1 MKKALVLILFIGF
14 MHNAFAQKKLVENFD
29 YPAGDSLGAHG
40 WTSFSGGATNRLLVT
55 SPGLS
60 YAGYPQSGIGN
71 ATTLTTTGQDAYVPF
86 SSSVDTSNAS
96 AVYAFFL
103 VNVSSAQVG
112 EYFAAFL
119 PSSSTTFYSCRLFAR
134 DNGGNLN
141 FGVVKSSPQDTNNI
155 SMWSTNSYS
164 YNTTY
169 LVVLKYSFFS
179 GPSNDAVSMFVFSSG
194 LPSTEPAPTVGPL
207 VFTSGDANNIGRF
220 AVRQGVATRA
230 PNLVLDGIRVSTTWD
245 YTTTIL
251 NVKLA
256 VQGLLN
262 ETTGKHSINDTAT
275 IYLRNN
281 STPYAIVDSAWA
293 VVDLNTLRGQFK
305 FSNVAS
311 GTYYMD
317 VRYRKSPVFRNG
329 IETWSRSGGESLIQ
343 NDGFSYDFTDSDA
356 KAFGNNLL
364 LKGAVYTIYN
374 GDVNQDGIV
383 DGADGSTIDNDI
395 SNFASGY
402 LNTDLNG
409 DEFID
414 ASDAQVTDNNA
425 FNFVGKVTP

>member
-1 MKKALVLILFIGF
+1 MKKALVILIFFGLAY
-14 MHNAFAQKKLVENFD
+14 NAFAQQRLIENFD
-29 YPAGDSLGAHG
+29 YTAGDSLGAHG

-71 ATTLTTTGQDAYVPF
+71 ATTLTTTGQDAYVPLT
-86 SSSVDTSNAS
+86 SPVDSSNAS

-103 VNVSSAQVG
+103 VNVSSAQIG

-119 PSSSTTFYSCRLFAR
+119 PSTSTTFYSGRIFAK

-141 FGVVKSSPQDTNNI
+141 FGVTKSFGTDTNNVA
-155 SMWSTNSYS
+155 MWSTNNYS

-169 LVVLKYSFFS
+169 LLVLKFTFNP
-179 GPSNDAVSMFVFSSG
+179 GPSNDAVSLFVFSSG
-194 LPSTEPAPTVGPL
+194 LPATEPAPTVGPL

-220 AVRQGVATRA
+220 AVRQGVVTRA
-230 PNLVLDGIRVSTTWD
+230 PNLVLDGIRVSTAWD

-251 NVKLA
+251 NVKMA

-262 ETTGKHSINDTAT
+262 ETTNMHLINDSAT
-275 IYLRNN
+275 IYLRNTT
-281 STPYAIVDSAWA
+281 TPYSIVDSATA
-293 VVDLNTLRGQFK
+293 IINKATLRGQFA
-305 FSNVAS
+305 FQNAAS

-317 VRYRKSPVFRNG
+317 VRYRKSPMFRNG
-329 IETWSRSGGESLIQ
+329 IETWSKAGGEALVR
-343 NDGFSYDFTDSDA
+343 NNGFSYDFTDSDA
-356 KAFGNNLL
+356 KAFGNNLF
-364 LKGAVYTIYN
+364 LKGTTYTIYN

-383 DGADGSTIDNDI
+383 DGADASLIDNDI
-395 SNFASGY
+395 ANFGSGY

-414 ASDAQVTDNNA
+414 ASDASVTDNNA
-425 FNFVGKVTP
+425 FNFIGKITP

>member
-1 MKKALVLILFIGF
+1 MY
-14 MHNAFAQKKLVENFD
+14 NAFAQQRLIENFD
-29 YPAGDSLGAHG
+29 YTAGDSLGAHG
-40 WTSFSGGATNRLLVT
+40 WTSFSGGSTNRLLVT

-71 ATTLTTTGQDAYVPF
+71 ATTLTTTGQDAYVPMT
-86 SSSVDTSNAS
+86 SSADTSNAS

-119 PSSSTTFYSCRLFAR
+119 PSTSTTFYSCRLFAR

-141 FGVVKSSPQDTNNI
+141 FGVVKSSPQDTNNVA
-155 SMWSTNSYS
+155 MWSTNNYS

-169 LVVLKYSFFS
+169 LVVLKYTFFS

-207 VFTSGDANNIGRF
+207 VFTSGDAGNIGRF
-220 AVRQGVATRA
+220 ALRQGVSTRGA
-230 PNLVLDGIRVSTTWD
+230 NLVLDGIRVSTTWN

-251 NVKLA
+251 NVKMA

-262 ETTGKHSINDTAT
+262 ETTNMHLVNDSAT
-275 IYLRNN
+275 IYLRNTT
-281 STPYAIVDSAWA
+281 TPYSIVDSATA
-293 VVDLNTLRGQFK
+293 IINKTTLRGQFE
-305 FSNVAS
+305 FQNTAS

-317 VRYRKSPVFRNG
+317 VRYRKSPMFRNG
-329 IETWSRSGGESLIQ
+329 IETWSKAGGEALVQ
-343 NDGFSYDFTDSDA
+343 NNGFSYDFTDSDA
-356 KAFGNNLL
+356 KAFGNNLF
-364 LKGAVYTIYN
+364 LKGTTYTIYN

-383 DGADGSTIDNDI
+383 DGADGAIIDNDI
-395 SNFASGY
+395 ANFGSGY

-414 ASDAQVTDNNA
+414 ASDASVTDNNA
-425 FNFVGKVTP
+425 FNFIGKITP

>member
-1 MKKALVLILFIGF
+1 MKRAFLLFILL
-14 MHNAFAQKKLVENFD
+14 AFAQVTFAQQKLIENFD
-29 YPAGDSLGAHG
+29 YAAGDSLGAHG

-71 ATTLTTTGQDAYVPF
+71 ATTLTTTGQDAYVPL
-86 SSSVDTSNAS
+86 SSVSDTSNAS
-96 AVYAFFL
+96 AIYAFFL

-119 PSSSTTFYSCRLFAR
+119 PGTSTTFYSGRLFAR
-134 DNGGNLN
+134 DIGNGLQ
-141 FGVVKSSPQDTNNI
+141 FGIVKSSPQDTNNAA
-155 SMWSTNSYS
+155 MWTSGTYS

-169 LVVLKYSFFS
+169 LMVIKYAFNS
-179 GPSNDAVSMFVFSSG
+179 GASNDAVSLFIFSSG
-194 LPSTEPAPTVGPL
+194 LPSVEPAPTVGPI
-207 VFTSGDANNIGRF
+207 VYSSGDANNIGRF
-220 AVRQGVATRA
+220 ALRQGVATRG
-230 PNLVLDGIRVSTTWD
+230 PNLVLDGIRVSNTWS

-251 NVKLA
+251 DVKVA
-256 VQGLLN
+256 VQGLFN
-262 ETTGKHSINDTAT
+262 EGTGRHNVKDTVT

-281 STPYAIVDSAWA
+281 TSPYAIVDQASAVINDA
-293 VVDLNTLRGQFK
+293 TLRGQFV
-305 FSNVAS
+305 FENVTS

-317 VRYRKSPVFRNG
+317 VRYRKAPVFRNG
-329 IETWSRSGGESLIQ
+329 IQTWSRSGGEALVQ
-343 NDGFSYDFTDSDA
+343 NNGFSFDFTDDAA
-356 KAFGNNLL
+356 KAFGSNQV
-364 LKGAVYTIYN
+364 LKGTTYTTYN
-374 GDVNQDGIV
+374 GDVNQDDVI
-383 DGADGSTIDNDI
+383 DGGDAALIDNDI

-425 FNFVGKVTP
+425 FNFIGVIIP